1 MPAHMQTQEN
11 AQKFA
16 TEKRASTG
24 ILTEDYFINR
34 LDTAEKLFKLKIEQ
48 KKLSRTESR
57 DSKK

>member
-1 MPAHMQTQEN
+1 MQTQEN